1 MFFEPSNPEQ
11 FHDLLLLFCFETLG
25 SITWSIQILFCILVS
40 YVSVM
45 FDYLKDNFQ
54 TILKVRNASQI
65 ETWRRNH
72 VLVCQLVDNIN
83 DCFGVVLLISIGCYF
98 VSFIVVFYELPFH
111 LKGFLKGD
119 SVPLGY
125 IFHLIVMIFRDV
137 IHFSLL
143 VAMSYRMRRNVKL
156 FVIFNETI
164 FNLCFCKHI

>member
-40 YVSVM
+40 HVSVM
-45 FDYLKDNFQ
+45 FDCLKDNFQ
-54 TILKVRNASQI
+54 TIMKAPNASQI

-72 VLVCQLVDNIN
+72 VLVCQLVGNIN

-98 VSFIVVFYELPFH
+98 VSFIVVFYELHFH
-111 LKGFLKGD
+111 LKEFLKRD

-125 IFHLIVMIFRDV
+125 VFHLIVMSIRDV